1 MPEDYQWRK
10 NLSCTATYAILEDD
24 DMLDQFEAK
33 DVPFD
38 EAGKFKVGDLMFYPT
53 LPGSDITEMLAML
66 MARKFVKHLL
76 KKYQVSYEEG
86 KSKGKLILALGDIL
100 ADGEKQLVD
109 IAACVD
115 DNVHFPDE

>member
-10 NLSCTATYAILEDD
+10 NLSCTATYAILENDG
-24 DMLDQFEAK
+24 MLDQFEAE

-38 EAGKFKVGDLMFYPT
+38 DAGSMKVSELIFFPT
-53 LPGSDITEMLAML
+53 LPGSDIAGMMAMI

-76 KKYQVSYEEG
+76 KTYQVSYEEG
-86 KSKGKLILALGDIL
+86 KSKGTLIIALGGIL
-100 ADGEKQLVD
+100 KDGEKQLVD
-109 IAACVD
+109 IAGCVD